1 MVKELG
7 VDYYRFSIS
16 WNRILP
22 QGYSYEVNAKG
33 IEYYNNLINELIR

>member
-7 VDYYRFSIS
+7 VEYYRFSIS

-22 QGYSYEVNAKG
+22 QGYSYEVNQKG
-33 IEYYNNLINELIR
+33 IDYYNNLIDELIK